1 MARYDTV
8 IRGGMVVDGTRMPRR
23 RCDVATLD
31 GRVAKL
37 GRIKPAEA
45 RQVLDA
51 DGMIV
56 APGFVDLHTHYDA
69 QVFWDPYCTLSGW
82 HGVTSVVIGNCGFG
96 FAPVRP
102 NERERA
108 MRSMT
113 RVEAIP
119 YNAMQ
124 AGMPWNWVTYP
135 EFLDSLERTPKSINL
150 RPFMPVGALLV
161 WVLGLERAKAGVMPS
176 DAEHAEMRRLLHEAM
191 DHGAGGWSAQRL
203 EPGSGVEVQRDFDG
217 TPMVS
222 DVMHDETC
230 LQLAAVLA
238 ERNAGFMQMT
248 LAKADGSTL
257 DHLAQLAEV
266 SGRPVLWNVVLA
278 FDHNPNIH
286 LAQLDWLRR
295 VHTRG
300 LPVYGQGVTTDAGF
314 TFSFDEW
321 NLFDEVECWREATTG
336 TVAERLQKL
345 SDPGRRPAL
354 RANRPWIA
362 LNAIEKIVVAET
374 FSEAT
379 KPFINETIGDIA
391 EELGKDPID
400 ALLDIAVA
408 DGLKATFFSL
418 PANASLD
425 GFRDLMRDPYVI
437 PGVSDGGAHT
447 RFLTA
452 GRYPTET
459 IIRATR
465 DNDILS
471 LEDVHWKLSALPA
484 YCAGFADRG
493 TLEPGK
499 AADLV
504 VYDFERLAITPV
516 EKVHDFPAGEWRR
529 VQRAVGYRYVLV
541 NGEVTIENDRETGV
555 AAGRLLRDGAVSC
568 KPRLPY
574 SPTA

>member
-23 RCDVATLD
+23 RCDVAIAD
-31 GRVAKL
+31 GRIVKL
-37 GRIKPAEA
+37 GHIAA
-45 RQVLDA
+45 GDAAQVLDA

-82 HGVTSVVIGNCGFG
+82 HGVTSVAIGNCGFG

-102 NERERA
+102 AERERA

-119 YNAMQ
+119 YNAMN

-150 RPFMPVGALLV
+150 RPFMPVNPLLV
-161 WVLGLERAKAGVMPS
+161 WVLGLERAKAGVMPTES
-176 DAEHAEMRRLLHEAM
+176 EHAEMRRLLHEAM

-217 TPMVS
+217 TPMVT
-222 DVMHDETC
+222 DVMRDETC
-230 LQLAAVLA
+230 LQLAQVLR
-238 ERNAGFMQMT
+238 ERNAGFIQMT

-257 DHLAQLAEV
+257 DHIAQIAEV
-266 SGRPVLWNVVLA
+266 SGRPVLWNVVLP
-278 FDHNPNIH
+278 FDRNPSIH
-286 LAQLDWLRR
+286 QGQLAWLRS
-295 VHTRG
+295 VHERG

-321 NLFDEVECWREATTG
+321 NLFDDAQPWCEATTG
-336 TVAERLQKL
+336 SVAERLHKL
-345 SDPGRRPAL
+345 SDPARRAAL
-354 RANRPWIA
+354 RANRPWIT
-362 LNAIEKIVVAET
+362 LNSIEAIVVTET
-374 FSEAT
+374 FSDAT
-379 KPFINETIGDIA
+379 KPYINETIGDIA
-391 EELGKDPID
+391 EQLGKDPVD
-400 ALLDIAVA
+400 TLLDIAVA

-418 PANASLD
+418 PPNAGID
-425 GFRDLMRDPYVI
+425 GFRDLMRDPWVI

-459 IIRATR
+459 IIRAAR

-471 LEDVHWKLSALPA
+471 LEDTHWKLAALPA
-484 YCAGFADRG
+484 YCAGFKDRG
-493 TLEPGK
+493 TLEEGK
-499 AADLV
+499 AADIV
-504 VYDFERLAITPV
+504 VYDLDRLGITPI
-516 EKVHDFPAGEWRR
+516 EKVHDFPANEWRR

-541 NGEVTIENDRETGV
+541 NGQVTIESDSETGV
-555 AAGRLLRDGAVSC
+555 AAGRLLRDRPA
-568 KPRLPY
+568 
-574 SPTA
+574 AA

>member
-1 MARYDTV
+1 
-8 IRGGMVVDGTRMPRR
+8 MVVDGTRMPRR
-23 RCDVATLD
+23 RCDVGIAA
-31 GRVAKL
+31 GRIAKL
-37 GRIKPAEA
+37 GHIKPSDAA
-45 RQVLDA
+45 RVLDA
-51 DGMIV
+51 GGMIV

-102 NERERA
+102 PERERA

-119 YNAMQ
+119 YAAMH
-124 AGMPWNWVTYP
+124 AGLPWDWITYP
-135 EFLDSLERTPKSINL
+135 EFLDSLDRIPKSINL
-150 RPFMPVGALLV
+150 RPFMPVNPLLV
-161 WVLGLERAKAGVMPS
+161 WVLGLERAKAGVMPT
-176 DAEHAEMRRLLHEAM
+176 DVEHAEMRHLLHEAM
-191 DHGAGGWSAQRL
+191 NHGAGGWSAQRL

-217 TPMVS
+217 TPMVT
-222 DVMHDETC
+222 DVMRDETC
-230 LQLAAVLA
+230 LHLAQVLA
-238 ERNAGFMQMT
+238 ERNDGFIQMT
-248 LAKADGSTL
+248 LAKADGTTL
-257 DHLAQLAEV
+257 DHIAQLADV

-278 FDHNPNIH
+278 FDRNPSIH
-286 LAQLDWLRR
+286 HGQLDWLRG
-295 VHTRG
+295 VHERG

-321 NLFDEVECWREATTG
+321 NLFDECPAWCEATTG
-336 TVAERLQKL
+336 SVAERLQKL

-354 RANRPWIA
+354 RAERPWIT

-374 FSEAT
+374 FCDAT
-379 KPFINETIGDIA
+379 KPYVNETIGDIA
-391 EELGKDPID
+391 EQLGKDPVD
-400 ALLDIAVA
+400 TLLDIAVA
-408 DGLKATFFSL
+408 DGLKAVFFSL
-418 PANASLD
+418 PPNAGID
-425 GFRDLMRDPYVI
+425 GFRDLMRDPWII

-484 YCAGFADRG
+484 FCAGFKDRG
-493 TLEPGK
+493 TLEEGK
-499 AADLV
+499 AADIV
-504 VYDFERLAITPV
+504 VYDFERLHITPV

-529 VQRAVGYRYVLV
+529 IQRAVGYRYILV
-541 NGEVTIENDRETGV
+541 NGQVTIENDTQTGL
-555 AAGRLLRDGAVSC
+555 AAGRLLRDRGAV
-568 KPRLPY
+568 PRGAA
-574 SPTA
+574 TR

>member
-23 RCDVATLD
+23 RCDVAIAN
-31 GRVAKL
+31 GRIAKL
-37 GRIKPAEA
+37 GHIKPADA
-45 RQVLDA
+45 TRVLNA
-51 DGMIV
+51 DGMVV

-102 NERERA
+102 EDRERS

-119 YNAMQ
+119 YNAMK
-124 AGMPWNWVTYP
+124 AGLPWNWITYP
-135 EFLDSLERTPKSINL
+135 EFLDQLDGIPKSINV
-150 RPFMPVGALLV
+150 RSFVPVNPLLV
-161 WVLGLERAKAGVMPS
+161 WVLGQERAKAGVMPT

-222 DVMHDETC
+222 DVMRDETC
-230 LQLAAVLA
+230 LQLAQVLA
-238 ERNAGFMQMT
+238 ERNEGFIQMT
-248 LAKADGSTL
+248 LAKADGTTL
-257 DHLAQLAEV
+257 DHIAQLAEV

-278 FDHNPNIH
+278 FDRNPDIH
-286 LAQLDWLRR
+286 RGQLDWLRR
-295 VHTRG
+295 VHERG

-321 NLFDEVECWREATTG
+321 NLFDEVEAWCEATTG
-336 TVAERLQKL
+336 TVEERLRKL
-345 SDPGRRPAL
+345 SDPARRPAL
-354 RANRPWIA
+354 RENLPWIT
-362 LNAIEKIVVAET
+362 LSSIEKIVVAET
-374 FSEAT
+374 FCDAT
-379 KPFINETIGDIA
+379 KPYINETIGDIA
-391 EELGKDPID
+391 EQLGKDPVD
-400 ALLDIAVA
+400 VLLDIAVA

-418 PANASLD
+418 PANTSID
-425 GFRDLMRDPYVI
+425 GFRDLMLDPWVI

-484 YCAGFADRG
+484 YCAGFTDRG
-493 TLEPGK
+493 TLEESK
-499 AADLV
+499 AADIV
-504 VYDFERLAITPV
+504 VYDFERLNLTPI
-516 EKVHDFPAGEWRR
+516 EKAHDFPANEWRR
-529 VQRAVGYRYVLV
+529 VQRAIGYRYVLV
-541 NGEVTIENDRETGV
+541 NGEVTIENDTQTGV
-555 AAGRLLRDGAVSC
+555 PAGRLLRERRC
-568 KPRLPY
+568 L
-574 SPTA
+574 